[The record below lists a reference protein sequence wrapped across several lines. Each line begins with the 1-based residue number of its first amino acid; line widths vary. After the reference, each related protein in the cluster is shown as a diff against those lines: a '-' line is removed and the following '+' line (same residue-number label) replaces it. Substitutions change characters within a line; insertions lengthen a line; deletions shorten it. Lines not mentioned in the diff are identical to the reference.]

1 MVAKTRNI
9 AFVDGQNLHLGTKED
24 GWSVNH
30 RSFREYLRAKYEV
43 GEAYWFLGHVVEE
56 YQSLYDNLQ
65 KAGFI
70 IKFKEHSRVM
80 GSLKKGNVDTDLVF
94 EVMKKLVDEQDFF
107 EKIVL
112 VSGDGDYKK
121 MVDYLIK
128 KERFE
133 KILFPNK
140 RASSLYK
147 KLGSEYFDYLAN
159 NNVKSIIEYK
169 K

>member
-1 MVAKTRNI
+1 
-9 AFVDGQNLHLGTKED
+9 
-24 GWSVNH
+24 
-30 RSFREYLRAKYEV
+30 
-43 GEAYWFLGHVVEE
+43 
-56 YQSLYDNLQ
+56 
-65 KAGFI
+65 
-70 IKFKEHSRVM
+70 M

-94 EVMKKLVDEQDFF
+94 EIMKKLVDEQDFF

-112 VSGDGDYKK
+112 VSGDGYYKK

-159 NNVKSIIEYK
+159 NNIKSIIEHK